1 MIQKITRNAYL
12 LFIGIFFLSSC
23 SLAIHPSER
32 MFREVNDKRMIFDAI
47 IVPGIPLKNGH
58 WDSTMKARV
67 LWSVYLYK
75 NHYTKNIIFSGA
87 AVYTHFYES
96 IVMGLYAQKLGV
108 PKEHI
113 FYDTLAKHSTENI
126 YYSYMVAKQLGFKTL
141 ALATDPFQSFLL
153 KGFTKK
159 RFASPIQHI
168 PIQFKII
175 KKINDIQIDIDS
187 MKAFKPD
194 FNSILNKEPFA
205 KRLKGTL
212 GRQIDY
218 GPEKRLPPL

>member
-1 MIQKITRNAYL
+1 
-12 LFIGIFFLSSC
+12 
-23 SLAIHPSER
+23 
-32 MFREVNDKRMIFDAI
+32 
-47 IVPGIPLKNGH
+47 
-58 WDSTMKARV
+58 MKARV